1 MSGSEIFPILV
12 IQHSDRGV
20 PGGGRGGRGGRLNSY
35 QYKDE
40 KDQEDSVT
48 VTQIWFG
55 DWKMILELISLSGA
69 N

>member
-12 IQHSDRGV
+12 IQHSDRG
-20 PGGGRGGRGGRLNSY
+20 GRGEGWGDRLNSY
-35 QYKDE
+35 QYNDE

-48 VTQIWFG
+48 VIQIWFG

>member
-1 MSGSEIFPILV
+1 MSGSEIFPILI
-12 IQHSDRGV
+12 IQHSDRGG
-20 PGGGRGGRGGRLNSY
+20 PWGGRGGRLNSY

-48 VTQIWFG
+48 VIQIWFG